1 MKEQDAYRGVH
12 SVEERDRWGGLVG
25 HKYLQARSD
34 WVVTGLEAREILE
47 GLRIWSVQYRLR
59 R

>member
-1 MKEQDAYRGVH
+1 MH